1 MVAWGRVNRMYEIG
15 AIVSLRL
22 ARGEGIVAR
31 MRQISERWRLAL
43 SASRERRIRDIARK
57 GLSAID

>member
-1 MVAWGRVNRMYEIG
+1 MYEIG